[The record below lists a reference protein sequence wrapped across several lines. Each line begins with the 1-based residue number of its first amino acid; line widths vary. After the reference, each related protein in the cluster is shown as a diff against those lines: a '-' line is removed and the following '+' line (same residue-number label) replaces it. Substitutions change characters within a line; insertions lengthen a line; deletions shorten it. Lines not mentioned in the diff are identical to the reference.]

1 MSFSTK
7 NAIFSMINLRRYP
20 SKLKMS
26 TIVPVF
32 KCDDKTEPDPKYLDC
47 QTSTVYLKALR
58 IGDMCGDRTGN
69 QLNMPC

>member
-1 MSFSTK
+1 
-7 NAIFSMINLRRYP
+7 
-20 SKLKMS
+20 MS